1 MAGTAITREVLRHLH
16 LLVGRRLLD
25 GRQTSPDLL
34 VQRGRR
40 TASCGRRSDVVLVEA
55 LEGGPAVV
63 RPRGRRVRG
72 VHVRHEFSCRMHAE
86 GCGGETNTRAWS
98 YRVARRARPPL
109 LTRDVGKGDAIQE
122 EGICTESAALR
133 ALEHRAPMLLI
144 RLELPRR
151 FEQRRELCDGV
162 VHSRRTR
169 TTHRSGRDDVR
180 EIRGRRRR
188 DVVVPERLE
197 PISSVLF
204 REPRLELPSFS
215 AHLTWPCSTARFISA
230 TASRISCLVGSTVPN
245 VFWPSSRRIVL
256 TVSARGFLIAPPP
269 ACGAAG
275 GAPKGPEDPGATVE
289 CEKLECP
296 AETPALPP
304 TLASPMTR
312 TGSESSLSPSPSSPS
327 TMRSLSVITPRTPA
341 HPAPRARI

>member
-197 PISSVLF
+197 PISPVLF
-204 REPRLELPSFS
+204 REPRLELPQLLGPP
-215 AHLTWPCSTARFISA
+215 HLALLHGALHQRHSIANILSGRLNRPQRLLAELTEDCPDGVRARLPDRA
-230 TASRISCLVGSTVPN
+230 ASRLRG
-245 VFWPSSRRIVL
+245 RR
-256 TVSARGFLIAPPP
+256 RGT
-269 ACGAAG
+269 
-275 GAPKGPEDPGATVE
+275 K
-289 CEKLECP
+289 
-296 AETPALPP
+296 
-304 TLASPMTR
+304 
-312 TGSESSLSPSPSSPS
+312 
-327 TMRSLSVITPRTPA
+327 
-341 HPAPRARI
+341 RARRSRSNRRV